1 VTTTTTLN
9 PIPVTPRLLGAEH
22 VVMVGAALAL
32 LVLVQELAIVTMLLI
47 TAAIALASRF
57 GRGSAGVPRRGTGL
71 ESAQ

>member
-1 VTTTTTLN
+1 
-9 PIPVTPRLLGAEH
+9 
-22 VVMVGAALAL
+22 MVGAALAL